1 MILLTGATGR
11 VGSVVST
18 LLADRGDVR
27 VLARDPS
34 KVTGHPVVH
43 GDLRDPA
50 SVRRAAD
57 GIDTA
62 FVCSSDAPDQDDW
75 EISIID
81 ALQHAGVRKVVKL
94 SAQSAAMVPPRSFG
108 VLHRRV
114 EEHLVRSSMTWVSLR
129 PTFFQES
136 LLLFADD
143 IRKGVV
149 NLPSRNGATSM
160 VAIDDVGAVAAH
172 ALTTPDL
179 DGRAVVLTGP
189 APITFRAAFA
199 TIEATTGKAIKV
211 RSVPRPIARVMM
223 PRATGMPSWLTN
235 KVIDLLAAIDSGEQ
249 AVVSDEVE
257 LILGRPATPLA
268 VTITRHRAAFT

>member
-129 PTFFQES
+129 PTFFQE
-136 LLLFADD
+136 
-143 IRKGVV
+143 
-149 NLPSRNGATSM
+149 PSRNGATSM

-172 ALTTPDL
+172 ALITPDL
-179 DGRAVVLTGP
+179 DGRTVVLTGP